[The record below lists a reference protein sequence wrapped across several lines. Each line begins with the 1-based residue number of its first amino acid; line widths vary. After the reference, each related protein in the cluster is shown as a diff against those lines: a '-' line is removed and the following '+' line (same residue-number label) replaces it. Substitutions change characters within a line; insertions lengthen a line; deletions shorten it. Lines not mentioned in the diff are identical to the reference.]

1 MEPHALQ
8 VVFIKEADF
17 ANQEVI
23 SDSSVQVVA
32 VEPHAL
38 QVVFIKEAD
47 SAKQDNLLI
56 TKQLFHTTTK
66 DSSTTLAEKITF

>member
-1 MEPHALQ
+1 
-8 VVFIKEADF
+8 
-17 ANQEVI
+17 
-23 SDSSVQVVA
+23 